1 MSRSKAAHFVAVVCL
16 WFSLYVYIP
25 YQTPYLTGMGVA
37 AGVVGT
43 VIGAYGTMQIV
54 LRVPLGVMADYLGRH
69 RAIIS
74 AGVALGGAACVVRV
88 LVPDEQGYLVANV
101 VSGCAASTW
110 ISFMVLYCQYYPP
123 DRQQKATS
131 TMIMACN
138 LGMCLAFVLGAALYG
153 FGGMPLLC
161 TAGAIA
167 GFAGLA
173 ASVFIRQDEGFSRG
187 DAPSAAAE
195 GALATDATSAAGAPA
210 VRRGGM
216 AAVRDLLSVCAN
228 RRLVLFAVLALVQQG
243 VQMSTAM
250 SFTTQI
256 LQDEGATAGFVGAAS
271 VFYMVA
277 AVASA
282 QFASTQRCARR
293 GPRFYVPL
301 VFVLMGAY
309 CVLVPA
315 VGNIYVVFA
324 LQALPGMSTGILLSY
339 LTSES
344 MAGVPPEKNSTAM
357 GFFQAVYAVGMSLF
371 PMIVG
376 ALAGWSSLGTGYA
389 FLAAASVA
397 GALASGAHYA
407 AEARRLG
414 R

>member
-16 WFSLYVYIP
+16 WFSLYVYVP

-37 AGVVGT
+37 AGVVGA
-43 VIGAYGTMQIV
+43 VIGAYGAMQIV
-54 LRVPLGVMADYLGRH
+54 LRIPLGVMADRLGRH
-69 RAIIS
+69 RAIIT

-88 LVPDEQGYLVANV
+88 LAPDEQGYLVASII
-101 VSGCAASTW
+101 SGCAASTW
-110 ISFMVLYCQYYPP
+110 ISFMVLYGQYYPP
-123 DRQQKATS
+123 GKQQKATS
-131 TMIMACN
+131 IMVMACN
-138 LGMCLAFVLGAALYG
+138 LGMCLAFVFGTALYG

-161 TAGAIA
+161 TAGAVA
-167 GFAGLA
+167 GFAGVA
-173 ASVFIRQDEGFSRG
+173 ASAFIRQDEGFSRG
-187 DAPSAAAE
+187 DAPSAAAVE
-195 GALATDATSAAGAPA
+195 APAADAASAAAPPA
-210 VRRGGM
+210 ARPGGF

-256 LQDEGATAGFVGAAS
+256 LRDEGASAGFVGAAS

-282 QFASTQRCARR
+282 QFASTERCARR

-301 VFVLMGAY
+301 VFVLMGVY

-315 VGNIYVVFA
+315 AGNIYAVFV

-344 MAGVPPEKNSTAM
+344 MVEVPPGKSSTAM

-376 ALAGWSSLGTGYA
+376 ALAGWSSLGAGYA
-389 FLAAASVA
+389 FLAAVSVA
-397 GALASGAHYA
+397 GALAAGAHYA
-407 AEARRLG
+407 AEARRTG